1 MTALVG
7 VHGVGERSSATLY
20 GARVLAAYRGFVE
33 PERLR
38 RDLGLLSE
46 QRDAFDHVAQL
57 ANVPGPAIAEKSRAG
72 VGREGLRWQAVLG
85 AGAGQ
90 EVVGQE
96 QNILAALAE
105 RRHPERQHR
114 EPVVEVLPE
123 PPCPC
128 GAREVLV
135 SGSDDPHVD
144 RFAPR
149 APEPPHGPLL
159 DHLQQLGLEHAERTD
174 RKSTRL
180 NSSHLV
186 ISYA

>member
-85 AGAGQ
+85 AGARQ

-114 EPVVEVLPE
+114 EPVVEVLPA

-135 SGSDDPHVD
+135 SGRAAPHHD
-144 RFAPR
+144 RLCPR
-149 APEPPHGPLL
+149 AAAPP
-159 DHLQQLGLEHAERTD
+159 DRTALPHPPSL
-174 RKSTRL
+174 R
-180 NSSHLV
+180 
-186 ISYA
+186 